1 MSSDHP
7 DIRVR
12 NLGKKYTIG
21 GPLEQYLTLRDAMV
35 NSVKAPFVRFHRAPP
50 SEEFLSARR
59 KCRLMW
65 SSAGVVGIIGWN
77 GADLGKEVES
87 FYVNMT
93 TDVRD
98 QLDVL
103 GMKSIL
109 LPERT
114 PNV

>member
-1 MSSDHP
+1 M
-7 DIRVR
+7 
-12 NLGKKYTIG
+12 
-21 GPLEQYLTLRDAMV
+21 
-35 NSVKAPFVRFHRAPP
+35 
-50 SEEFLSARR
+50 
-59 KCRLMW
+59 
-65 SSAGVVGIIGWN
+65 GIIGWN

-93 TDVRD
+93 ADVRD

-109 LPERT
+109 LTERT

>member
-1 MSSDHP
+1 M
-7 DIRVR
+7 I
-12 NLGKKYTIG
+12 
-21 GPLEQYLTLRDAMV
+21 
-35 NSVKAPFVRFHRAPP
+35 
-50 SEEFLSARR
+50 LSADS
-59 KCRLMW
+59 KKASIGLKDFMKKLGQIDRLD
-65 SSAGVVGIIGWN
+65 
-77 GADLGKEVES
+77 ADLGKEVES

-109 LPERT
+109 LTERI

>member
-1 MSSDHP
+1 MKDFLKK
-7 DIRVR
+7 
-12 NLGKKYTIG
+12 LGQI
-21 GPLEQYLTLRDAMV
+21 D
-35 NSVKAPFVRFHRAPP
+35 
-50 SEEFLSARR
+50 
-59 KCRLMW
+59 RLD
-65 SSAGVVGIIGWN
+65 
-77 GADLGKEVES
+77 ADLGKEVES

-109 LPERT
+109 VSERT